1 MLVYGGYEWG
11 KGVDIMKTYET
22 VITEKKDHI
31 GILTFNRP
39 DEMNI
44 FNLKLGEDAFDA
56 LIEMEEDKEI
66 RVVVIKGAGKHFSAG
81 IDVKSIL
88 EGSMTEQEYLL
99 NKT

>member
-1 MLVYGGYEWG
+1 ME
-11 KGVDIMKTYET
+11 TYET
-22 VITEKKDHI
+22 VITEQKDHI

-39 DEMNI
+39 NEMNI

-88 EGSMTEQEYLL
+88 EGSTTEREYLL
-99 NKT
+99 DKT